1 MKDKQII
8 IDYEEY
14 LELVNYKEMIDE
26 IDEAIKYGNTEYQH
40 SELDFTTKQCITGAN
55 KLVDHITK
63 DNTSRNIIEISIRK
77 GE

>member
-40 SELDFTTKQCITGAN
+40 SELDFTTKQRITGAD
-55 KLVDHITK
+55 KLINHITK
-63 DNTSRNIIEISIRK
+63 DNASRNIIEITIRK